1 MNIYNIIGI
10 AGVFMPEAKNKTIL
24 IVEDEPQNRKL
35 FRDVLQFNGYATL
48 EAANGREGVLLAKEH
63 VPDLILMDMQLP
75 VMDGM
80 EATRIL
86 KQDEHTKAITIVAL
100 TANVMPG
107 DKDKI
112 MAAGCCDFIAKP
124 FRLHDFLHKITGY
137 LNRFHP
143 DYPTK

>member
-1 MNIYNIIGI
+1 
-10 AGVFMPEAKNKTIL
+10 MPETKNKTIL

-35 FRDVLQFNGYATL
+35 FRDILQFNGYATL
-48 EAANGREGVLLAKEH
+48 EASDGRQGVMLAKEH

-86 KQDEHTKAITIVAL
+86 KQDEQTKAITIVAL

-112 MAAGCCDFIAKP
+112 MAAGCYDFIAKP
-124 FRLHDFLHKITGY
+124 FRLHDFLDKITGY
-137 LNRFHP
+137 LGRFSP
-143 DYPTK
+143 ESPTK

>member
-1 MNIYNIIGI
+1 MQ
-10 AGVFMPEAKNKTIL
+10 EAKSKTIL

-35 FRDVLQFNGYATL
+35 FRDILQFNGYATL
-48 EAANGREGVLLAKEH
+48 EASDGEQGVKLAKAH

-80 EATRIL
+80 EATRVL
-86 KQDEHTKAITIVAL
+86 KQEEQTKAITVVAL

-112 MAAGCCDFIAKP
+112 MEAGCYDFIAKP
-124 FRLHDFLHKITGY
+124 FRLHDFLNKITGY
-137 LNRFHP
+137 LDRGHP
-143 DYPTK
+143 EYPTK

>member
-1 MNIYNIIGI
+1 
-10 AGVFMPEAKNKTIL
+10 MPEAKNKTIL

-35 FRDVLQFNGYATL
+35 FRDILQFNGYATL
-48 EAANGREGVLLAKEH
+48 EASDGRQGVMLAKEH
-63 VPDLILMDMQLP
+63 RPDLILMDMQLP

-86 KQDEHTKAITIVAL
+86 KQDEQTKAITIVAL

-112 MAAGCCDFIAKP
+112 MEAGCCDFIAKP
-124 FRLHDFLHKITGY
+124 FRLHDFLNKITGY
-137 LNRFHP
+137 LGRLHP
-143 DYPTK
+143 KSPIK

>member
-1 MNIYNIIGI
+1 
-10 AGVFMPEAKNKTIL
+10 MPETKNKTIL

-35 FRDVLQFNGYATL
+35 FRDILEFNGYAVI
-48 EAANGREGVLLAKEH
+48 EASDGRQGVMLAKEH

-86 KQDEHTKAITIVAL
+86 QQDEQTKGINIVAL

-112 MAAGCCDFIAKP
+112 MEAGCYDFIAKP
-124 FRLHDFLHKITGY
+124 FRLHEFLHKIAGY
-137 LNRFHP
+137 FGRSHP
-143 DYPTK
+143 KSPTK

>member
-1 MNIYNIIGI
+1 
-10 AGVFMPEAKNKTIL
+10 MPEAKNKTIL

-35 FRDVLQFNGYATL
+35 FRDILQFNGYATL
-48 EAANGREGVLLAKEH
+48 EASDGRQGVTLAKEH

-75 VMDGM
+75 VMNGM

-86 KQDEHTKAITIVAL
+86 KQDEQTKGITIVAL

-112 MAAGCCDFIAKP
+112 MEAGCCDFIAKP
-124 FRLHDFLHKITGY
+124 FRLNDFLNKITGY
-137 LNRFHP
+137 LA
-143 DYPTK
+143 

>member
-1 MNIYNIIGI
+1 
-10 AGVFMPEAKNKTIL
+10 MPEAKNKTIL

-35 FRDVLQFNGYATL
+35 FRDILQFNGYATL
-48 EAANGREGVLLAKEH
+48 EASDGRQGVTLAKEH

-86 KQDEHTKAITIVAL
+86 KQDEQTKGITIVAL

-112 MAAGCCDFIAKP
+112 MEAGCCDFIAKP
-124 FRLHDFLHKITGY
+124 FRLNDFLNKITGY
-137 LNRFHP
+137 LA
-143 DYPTK
+143 